1 MIAGV
6 AAGAV
11 LAAQDVP
18 PLPPAAPTPA
28 AVPAQAAP
36 PAPARPVATPAPAP
50 VAAPFVVTLENDWS
64 DQARENAD
72 RARER
77 ADQAR
82 EQAQQIREQSEQI
95 REQARQAAER
105 AREDSRFQLR
115 DFHIDVPPISLNLD
129 LSPQQVGG
137 RGAPARIY
145 NLRDGSLYGRGQTAL
160 DDHKYDVALDD
171 FTEVVARGGPNADG
185 ALYWKA
191 YTLNKLGRRDES
203 VATIGQLRTSFPQ
216 SHWLEDAK
224 ALELEVKQAAGKPV
238 SPDSESDDELK
249 LMALNG
255 LSRTDP
261 ARAFPAIEKLLKG
274 PASPALKKRA
284 IFVLASNNAPQAQQ
298 MLEQIA
304 RGNSN
309 PDLQLTA
316 IRYMLDNKQ
325 FPNRTAT
332 LYEIYG
338 STNNVSVK
346 REIINALRNNNDTEH
361 LVQIY
366 KTEKDSDLR
375 ASALSGLGDR
385 NGNAELWTLYQ
396 GETTPEGKIQILNVM
411 YNSGNVERL
420 YDVARTDKDSKV
432 RIKAIEVLSQNRA
445 ANLGEMLTNLYGSE
459 QDVQV
464 KRAILNQ
471 ISSQRNAKALVD
483 MYHKENNFELKKT
496 ILTHL
501 GNMRTAEAN
510 ELYMEILSK

>member
-1 MIAGV
+1 MKYFRRLTMIAG
-6 AAGAV
+6 
-11 LAAQDVP
+11 LAASAALAQQDAP
-18 PLPPAAPTPA
+18 PVPPAAPTPA
-28 AVPAQAAP
+28 AAPAQTAP
-36 PAPARPVATPAPAP
+36 PAPPRPMAAPTPA
-50 VAAPFVVTLENDWS
+50 AAPAAPYVVSLEPDDWAQS
-64 DQARENAD
+64 MGELSRQAA
-72 RARER
+72 A
-77 ADQAR
+77 QAR
-82 EQAQQIREQSEQI
+82 EQAQQMREQTREIEQQA
-95 REQARQAAER
+95 REQAREFRIA
-105 AREDSRFQLR
+105 
-115 DFHIDVPPISLNLD
+115 VPSFNLNLD
-129 LSPQQVGG
+129 MAPQQRGGVGQG
-137 RGAPARIY
+137 VTGPARMVRF
-145 NLRDGSLYGRGQTAL
+145 NDGTLYGRGQSAL
-160 DDHKYDVALDD
+160 DEHKYDVALDD
-171 FTEVVARGGPNADG
+171 FTEVVARGGPKADG

-191 YTLNKLGRRDES
+191 YTLNKLGRRDEA

-224 ALELEVKQAAGKPV
+224 ALELEVKQLAGKPV

-284 IFVLASNNAPQAQQ
+284 VFVLASNNAPQAQQ

-325 FPNRTAT
+325 FPNRTTT
-332 LYEIYG
+332 LFEIYG
-338 STNNVSVK
+338 STSDASVK
-346 REIINALRNNNDTEH
+346 REIIGALKNNNDTEH

-375 ASALSGLGDR
+375 SAAIGGLGDR

-396 GETTPEGKIQILNVM
+396 AETTPEGKIQILNAM
-411 YNSGNVERL
+411 YNNGNVERI
-420 YDVARTDKDSKV
+420 YDVARTDKDTKV
-432 RIKAIEVLSQNRA
+432 RLKAIEVLSQNRS

-459 QDVQV
+459 QDAQV
-464 KRAILNQ
+464 KRQILNQ
-471 ISSQRNAKALVD
+471 ISGQRNAKALVD
-483 MYHKENNFELKKT
+483 IYHKESNFELKKT

-510 ELYMEILSK
+510 ELYMEILNK